1 MKSIKQKLVLIG
13 CGGHC
18 KSCIDVIEK
27 EGRFQIS
34 GIVDV
39 PENKGEK
46 ILNYEIIASDEDF
59 PELVTKLLSSNK
71 TII

>member
-1 MKSIKQKLVLIG
+1 MKSSKQKLILIG
-13 CGGHC
+13 GGGHC

-39 PENKGEK
+39 PEKYGEK
-46 ILNYEIIASDEDF
+46 AKKENDKRSRKRDRMEGINKNY
-59 PELVTKLLSSNK
+59 
-71 TII
+71 